1 MTTGVLKSATSSKKI
16 SGVVK
21 AFAAMCMLSMVVAVP
36 NALAADKKASAKK
49 EVAVQQVAAKVS
61 INKADVDALASL
73 TGVGLAKAEA
83 IIAYRKAR
91 GGFKSIEQLA
101 EVKGIGEATIAKN
114 RSRLTL

>member
-1 MTTGVLKSATSSKKI
+1 MLANQRVQFDFKRGVI
-16 SGVVK
+16 
-21 AFAAMCMLSMVVAVP
+21 
-36 NALAADKKASAKK
+36 ASAQFLPG
-49 EVAVQQVAAKVS
+49 EYAVQQVAAKVS
-61 INKADVDALASL
+61 INKADVDTLASL

-83 IIAYRKAR
+83 IIAYRKAH